1 MNARARIKRLEV
13 EARRRSLA
21 RERRPLYFSTGG
33 RLCGGEDLDLD
44 LNELKKSFSAYRKA
58 TRRMP

>member
-21 RERRPLYFSTGG
+21 RERRPLYFSKGG
-33 RLCGGEDLDLD
+33 LYGGGD
-44 LNELKKSFSAYRKA
+44 LNLNEFGKSLSAYRKA
-58 TRRMP
+58 TREDRP